1 MKQEVVLAD
10 AAVSRSRIRILA
22 ATASTTGDA
31 AETTK
36 FNGLPTK
43 TETETISTTTAAA
56 AAAAAMIADMADL
69 EMASVERMAA
79 EETLTAVEAVEKTL
93 GKVTPTTIGVEEEE
107 EEEEETMTA
116 EHGEEEEKLTELM
129 IAENNGDAMEEADKP
144 KNDSLREVPT
154 EAEEEERKLKIG
166 VEMEVPEGK
175 KNKTGEGT
183 KATEEEKNKSGGVEA
198 REETRM
204 IKMEG

>member
-1 MKQEVVLAD
+1 MVSAD

-56 AAAAAMIADMADL
+56 AAAAAAAMIVDMADL

-93 GKVTPTTIGVEEEE
+93 GKVTPTTIGEEEEEE

-183 KATEEEKNKSGGVEA
+183 KATEEEKNKTGGVEA

>member
-1 MKQEVVLAD
+1 MVSAD

-56 AAAAAMIADMADL
+56 AAAAAAAMIVDMADL

-93 GKVTPTTIGVEEEE
+93 GKVTPTTIGEEEEEE

-183 KATEEEKNKSGGVEA
+183 KATEEKNKTGGVEA